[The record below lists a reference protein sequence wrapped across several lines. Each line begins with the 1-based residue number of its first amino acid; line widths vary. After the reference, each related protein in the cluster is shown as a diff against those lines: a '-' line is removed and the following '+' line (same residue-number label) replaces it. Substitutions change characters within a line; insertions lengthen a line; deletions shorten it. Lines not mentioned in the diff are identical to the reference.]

1 MPDPRLHFFLDQNI
15 SREIAVWLRAER
27 PDWKVSI
34 VQDAGLM
41 GKPDAD
47 LFRWAQAN
55 GAIIITYDE
64 DFADARLFPL
74 GSHHGIIR
82 LKVWPT
88 TVEETKKALSRVFAH
103 VPAGDLVGSLVIVD
117 LARIR
122 LRRPPGAG

>member
-88 TVEETKKALSRVFAH
+88 TVEATKKALSRVFAH
-103 VPAGDLVGSLVIVD
+103 VPAGELEGSLVIVD